1 MNEKLKYFILNNAYE
16 FRRGKAENMTVDGDC
31 LRFESE
37 HLSGLGKYLTRVFDS
52 GERGTIWHRLLI
64 NTENCQASELRI
76 TVYAS
81 DELDFVCDGK
91 ICDVDS
97 VIHDE
102 NMPLS
107 KIVGM
112 LEPFVKKQVKGAADA
127 LLHDVRGR
135 YLWIYT
141 EVFAV
146 SDKPATIKDIKVYL
160 PAVSWID
167 YLPEIYR
174 NSDTQGAFLER
185 YLGIFQTLYEE
196 IEDEIDRITER
207 FDPESA
213 DVEFLRWLAEWLDI
227 SDCSVWEE
235 EKLRKLLLMSFSL
248 YRSRGTKESVSK
260 VIELYTGEKPYIIES
275 FMLQQFAGTELYEKT
290 LLPIYG
296 DDPNK
301 VLILVRS
308 EVIKSKNDI
317 NVLRR
322 ITREMMP
329 LTVNFELK
337 VLEEHISLD
346 KFTYLGVNS
355 YLGKP
360 ETAALNGKSRI
371 TFSVLG
377 E

>member
-1 MNEKLKYFILNNAYE
+1 MNNKLKYFILNNAYE

-31 LRFESE
+31 LRFDSKS
-37 HLSGLGKYLTRVFDS
+37 LSGLGKYLTRVFDS
-52 GERGTIWHRLLI
+52 GERGTVWHRLLI
-64 NTENCQASELRI
+64 NTENCQASELRVTI
-76 TVYAS
+76 YAA
-81 DELDFVCDGK
+81 DELDFTRDGK
-91 ICDVDS
+91 NYNVDE

-102 NMPLS
+102 GIPLNI
-107 KIVGM
+107 KLDM
-112 LEPFVKKQVKGAADA
+112 FEPFEKKQVKSAADA
-127 LLHDVRGR
+127 LLHEVAGR

-146 SDKPATIKDIKVYL
+146 SDKPATIKDIRVYL

-213 DVEFLRWLAEWLDI
+213 EVDFLRWLAEWLDI

-235 EKLRKLLLMSFSL
+235 EKLRKLLLTAFSL
-248 YRSRGTKESVSK
+248 YRKRGTKESVSE

-296 DDPNK
+296 DDPYK

-308 EVIKSKNDI
+308 EVIKSNNDV

-322 ITREMMP
+322 IAREMMP

-355 YLGKP
+355 YLGQP